1 MKLATA
7 LLALAFLLPAHA
19 CAVVGAGKLG
29 ALLLMVS
36 IGGVAAVNWPGLADR
51 WRGRA
56 ERRRKIHELA
66 LYPDYKDG
74 EPDA

>member
-1 MKLATA
+1 MLTSLISLKLAA
-7 LLALAFLLPAHA
+7 VLLAALVA
-19 CAVVGAGKLG
+19 VGA
-29 ALLLMVS
+29 S
-36 IGGVAAVNWPGLADR
+36 INWPGLADR

-74 EPDA
+74 EADR